1 MTPLLEAPAAAT
13 EMGRDLLLDDK
24 EFFAKYEKMR
34 TFMLRV
40 LQRRRFLRAA
50 DWLGDKIENL
60 LLGRSLDREIRAP
73 VFITGYYRSGTTML
87 ERALSRHS
95 AFAYFTYRLSGFP
108 RAAYTGRLLTELASP
123 ERQSWVPA
131 HQPNLVVDNTWPFEG
146 EALWRFCKKNPWSA
160 ADSDI
165 LGAEYSDPEFERI
178 LIRTI
183 NKHLR
188 MQKATRFLSKNPP
201 DIVRVGYL
209 ARLFPDAR
217 FVHIVRH
224 PLRVL
229 KSQLDMEHIFRRLFA
244 DLRAGEGAVDLNEA
258 FSNSFLPPGR
268 IFLRT
273 ARHPQIQALAQSNPE
288 LSVAMNIT
296 DVEAAHEAAVQA
308 SRLHDRVHV
317 VRYEDTMKDFPR
329 ELRRIF
335 EFIGLA
341 GAEADAV
348 AEAQSRAF
356 VQRNLASHAAAPP
369 RFADDVLAELAPL
382 AEKYRYPL

>member
-1 MTPLLEAPAAAT
+1 MTPSLESGPAAT

-24 EFFAKYEKMR
+24 EFFAKYAKMKR
-34 TFMLRV
+34 FMLLMLR
-40 LQRRRFLRAA
+40 RRRFLRTV

-60 LLGRSLDREIRAP
+60 LLGRSLDQPIRAP

-95 AFAYFTYRLSGFP
+95 AFGYFTYRLSGFP
-108 RAAYTGRLLTELASP
+108 RATYTGRLLTDLASP
-123 ERQSWVPA
+123 ERQSWVPV

-146 EALWRFCKKNPWSA
+146 EALWRYCRKNPWSA
-160 ADSDI
+160 QDSDV
-165 LGAEYSDPEFERI
+165 LGADYSDPEFERV

-188 MQKATRFLSKNPP
+188 MQRATRFLSKNPP

-217 FVHIVRH
+217 FIHIVRH

-229 KSQLDMEHIFRRLFA
+229 RSQLDMEQIFLRLFA
-244 DLRAGEGAVDLNEA
+244 EMRSGQGAVDLNEV

-268 IFLRT
+268 RFLRT
-273 ARHPQIQALAQSNPE
+273 ARHRQIQELSQSNPE
-288 LSVAMNIT
+288 LGVAMNLV
-296 DVEAAHEAAVQA
+296 DVEAVREAAVQA
-308 SRLHDRVHV
+308 GGLHERVHV
-317 VRYEDTMKDFPR
+317 VRYEDTMKDFPN

-335 EFIGLA
+335 EFVGLA

-356 VQRNLASHAAAPP
+356 VQRNLASHAAAQP
-369 RFADDVLAELAPL
+369 RFAAEVLAELAPL

>member
-1 MTPLLEAPAAAT
+1 MTPLSESPAAAT
-13 EMGRDLLLDDK
+13 EMGRDLLLPDP
-24 EFFAKYEKMR
+24 EFFAKYERMKK
-34 TFMLRV
+34 FML
-40 LQRRRFLRAA
+40 LMLKRRRFLRAM
-50 DWLGDKIENL
+50 DWLGDKVENL
-60 LLGRSLDREIRAP
+60 LLGRSLEEAVRAP

-95 AFAYFTYRLSGFP
+95 AFGYFTYRLSGFP

-160 ADSDI
+160 ADSDV

-178 LIRTI
+178 FLRTI

-188 MQKATRFLSKNPP
+188 MQKASRFLSKNPP

-244 DLRAGEGAVDLNEA
+244 EEGAGAVDLNEA

-268 IFLRT
+268 RFLRT
-273 ARHPQIQALAQSNPE
+273 ARHRQIQALAQSNPE
-288 LSVAMNIT
+288 LAVAMNLT
-296 DVEAAHEAAVQA
+296 DVEAAREAAVEA
-308 SRLHDRVHV
+308 AGLHERVHV
-317 VRYEDTMKDFPR
+317 VRYEDTMKDFPG

-335 EFIGLA
+335 EFVGLA

-356 VQRNLASHAAAPP
+356 VQRNLASHAAAAP
-369 RFADDVLAELAPL
+369 RFAADVLAELAPL